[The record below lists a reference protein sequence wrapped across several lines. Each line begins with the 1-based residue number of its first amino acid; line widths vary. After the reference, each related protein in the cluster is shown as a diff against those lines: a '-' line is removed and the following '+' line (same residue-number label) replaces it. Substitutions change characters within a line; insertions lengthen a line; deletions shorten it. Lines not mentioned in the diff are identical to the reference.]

1 MIKKQYLYAF
11 GGISIAL
18 WLFRPKS
25 GTGVLSP
32 VRAYPG
38 PNGVPAIRNN
48 NPFNLIKSSERW
60 QGKVTDQY
68 PTTDGFEKFVDYYY
82 GLRAGL
88 KSTKTQYNRGYNSI
102 EKLINR
108 ITPPKR
114 LGGDNPDVD
123 VENFIHYV
131 AAEMS
136 HSMHTQFAWTK
147 TNVEALT
154 RAITKTEAGKDNFSQ
169 TEFLKAWQ
177 NV

>member
-1 MIKKQYLYAF
+1 MIKKEYLYAI

-18 WLFRPKS
+18 WLFKPKS

-38 PNGVPAIRNN
+38 PDGVPSIRNN
-48 NPFNLIKSSERW
+48 NPFNLIKTGEGW

-68 PTTDGFEKFVDYYY
+68 PVTDGFEKFVDYYH

-88 KSTKTQYNRGYNSI
+88 KSTRTQYNRGYNSI

-114 LGGDNPDVD
+114 LGGDNPNAA
-123 VENFIHYV
+123 VEDFIHYV
-131 AAEMS
+131 AETMG
-136 HSMHTQFAWTK
+136 HPIHTRFAWTK
-147 TNVEALT
+147 PNVEALT

-169 TEFLKAWQ
+169 SEFEKVWQ
-177 NV
+177 SV